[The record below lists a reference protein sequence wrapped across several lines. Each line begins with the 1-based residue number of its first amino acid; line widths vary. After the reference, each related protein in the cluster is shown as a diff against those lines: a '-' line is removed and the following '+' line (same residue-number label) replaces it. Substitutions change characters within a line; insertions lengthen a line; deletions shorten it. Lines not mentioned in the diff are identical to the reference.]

1 MSLLCVCGE
10 GCSKPISDRCQ
21 SNFFKVN
28 IVIHF
33 NILINVKQT
42 MYPLCLHPIQKKMEK
57 LIDIYL
63 VFISLNFWIFK
74 YLSTYKP
81 LIGTQGHGN
90 IVLA

>member
-1 MSLLCVCGE
+1 MWNKLCIPSVSTP
-10 GCSKPISDRCQ
+10 SK
-21 SNFFKVN
+21 
-28 IVIHF
+28 
-33 NILINVKQT
+33 
-42 MYPLCLHPIQKKMEK
+42 KKMEK

>member
-1 MSLLCVCGE
+1 
-10 GCSKPISDRCQ
+10 
-21 SNFFKVN
+21 
-28 IVIHF
+28 
-33 NILINVKQT
+33 
-42 MYPLCLHPIQKKMEK
+42 MYPLCLHPITAPRPKKMEK